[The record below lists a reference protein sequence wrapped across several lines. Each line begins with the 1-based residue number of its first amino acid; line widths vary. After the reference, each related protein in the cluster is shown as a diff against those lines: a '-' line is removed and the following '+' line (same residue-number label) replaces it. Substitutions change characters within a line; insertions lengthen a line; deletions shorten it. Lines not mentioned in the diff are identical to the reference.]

1 MTENITFNPPPS
13 AAGYFLSDKFAN
25 FIVGPVGS
33 GKTSASIMK
42 LAYEASRVAPC
53 RDRIRRSR
61 VAIIRN
67 TAQMLADS
75 TIPDFQKFFG
85 NAGTYHKT
93 GQKFSLKFNDVECE
107 VLFRGLDDADSQRR
121 LLSTQLSFGFMDEF
135 REIHPDVFNALTG
148 RLGRYPDKSMN
159 GVGCCDDS
167 GKPIHKVWGSTNP
180 PDFSSWWHEY
190 LLDCPANAAVFYQ
203 PSGLAP
209 EADWLQY
216 LPDGYYENLCEGKSE
231 EWVNVYVHGKF
242 GSSLSGKPVFQ
253 CFDRQRHVAKEAP
266 RVLSSTVLIGVDAG
280 LNPTATLGQVAYD
293 GRLVVHDTV
302 TGAEGGMGALRFIRE
317 ILKPLLANKYK
328 GLDVL
333 VIIDPAAFQRVQ
345 TDERCVADIFKAEGF
360 SVRPAKTNAV
370 AARLGACESYMT
382 RTVGDSP
389 ALSIAPGNSLLI
401 QALAGKY
408 RYKINTKGETDVK
421 PEKSHPWSDIADSFQ
436 YLCLHADGGGL
447 FGGGVT
453 NKRREIKPAAYAWT

>member
-1 MTENITFNPPPS
+1 M
-13 AAGYFLSDKFAN
+13 
-25 FIVGPVGS
+25 
-33 GKTSASIMK
+33 
-42 LAYEASRVAPC
+42 
-53 RDRIRRSR
+53 
-61 VAIIRN
+61 
-67 TAQMLADS
+67 
-75 TIPDFQKFFG
+75 FG
-85 NAGTYHKT
+85 
-93 GQKFSLKFNDVECE
+93 
-107 VLFRGLDDADSQRR
+107 R
-121 LLSTQLSFGFMDEF
+121 
-135 REIHPDVFNALTG
+135 
-148 RLGRYPDKSMN
+148 
-159 GVGCCDDS
+159 
-167 GKPIHKVWGSTNP
+167 
-180 PDFSSWWHEY
+180 
-190 LLDCPANAAVFYQ
+190 
-203 PSGLAP
+203 
-209 EADWLQY
+209 
-216 LPDGYYENLCEGKSE
+216 
-231 EWVNVYVHGKF
+231 
-242 GSSLSGKPVFQ
+242 SLSGKPVFQ
-253 CFDRQRHVAKEAP
+253 CFDRQRHVAKEDP

-328 GLDVL
+328 GLDAL

-360 SVRPAKTNAV
+360 SARPAKTNAV

-389 ALSIAPGNSLLI
+389 ALAIAPGNSLLI

-408 RYKINTKGETDVK
+408 RYKTNTKGETDVK
-421 PEKSHPWSDIADSFQ
+421 PEKSHPWSDVADSFQ